1 VARVPAQAAS
11 VDAQYT
17 SFLGGI
23 PDGPKKTNGI
33 RLGRAVAG
41 AYLGLRADD
50 GYDS

>member
-17 SFLGGI
+17 SFLGI